1 MRGGGI
7 GSLYWR
13 LLGKAHQFGTK
24 EYQAEGNRCDSKG
37 NLSSFFVGCRT
48 SSTWIFCHL
57 ALCTHTPTAHTCSYF
72 WILLFICLFVY
83 LFFFSFELFT
93 GMAEQKCARSVP
105 VVIWRT
111 PTWSRHES
119 SHLSNY
125 LVEWKKKGPA
135 RKQKPKRRNDAI
147 GEPSLRNSSWRFT
160 APECNGPLP
169 SRGHTCW
176 SVAHPC
182 QVSMLLMRSRN
193 VASCWHTAINWP
205 QLFFSGNHTL
215 KSRSSDKLTLKLLSY
230 IHVNR
235 ILEAWAQEHRRRYK
249 RQTKPRWRRS
259 RRRTN
264 WFVLKKAEVSD
275 QGRSAGPKSHMST
288 SGASTVWRPRREIKL
303 ISTRHCLEYQRLS
316 W

>member
-1 MRGGGI
+1 M
-7 GSLYWR
+7 
-13 LLGKAHQFGTK
+13 
-24 EYQAEGNRCDSKG
+24 
-37 NLSSFFVGCRT
+37 
-48 SSTWIFCHL
+48 
-57 ALCTHTPTAHTCSYF
+57 
-72 WILLFICLFVY
+72 
-83 LFFFSFELFT
+83 
-93 GMAEQKCARSVP
+93 
-105 VVIWRT
+105 VIWRT
-111 PTWSRHES
+111 PTWSRRDS

-125 LVEWKKKGPA
+125 FVESKKKGPA

-182 QVSMLLMRSRN
+182 QVSMLPVRSRN

-215 KSRSSDKLTLKLLSY
+215 KSRSADKLTLKFLSY

-235 ILEAWAQEHRRRYK
+235 ILEAWTQRKKQKIEEGTIEEQDRA
-249 RQTKPRWRRS
+249 RWRRRS